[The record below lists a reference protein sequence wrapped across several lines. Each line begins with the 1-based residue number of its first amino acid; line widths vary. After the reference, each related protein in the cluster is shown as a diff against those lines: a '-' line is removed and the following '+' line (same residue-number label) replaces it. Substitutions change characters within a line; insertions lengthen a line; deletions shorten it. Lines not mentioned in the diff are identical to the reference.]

1 MVENDGSRGVL
12 VREVESTY
20 HAGEVEESVRGFWR
34 GQGIYRKVRDLR
46 SGGEPFF
53 FVDGP
58 PYTTGNIHL
67 GTAWNKILKDAIIRY
82 HRLRGRDIV
91 ERAGYDM
98 HGLPIEVK
106 VEHRLGF
113 SSKKEIE
120 TFGIG
125 AFIEEC
131 RRFALENKEIMSDQF
146 RRLGVWLDFDDP
158 YLTVTPG
165 YIEAAWWTLAR
176 AEERKMLER
185 GHRVVNWCPRCE
197 TAIADSEVEYWERK
211 DPSIFVKF
219 PVKGREEEYLV
230 IWTTTPWTLPANVAA
245 AVQPG
250 AIYARV
256 RAEKGGRGEILW
268 MADDLV
274 EQVLRKGRYQD
285 FAILEKVPGRELIGL
300 EYDSPLADK
309 VPFQREYT
317 HKVTE
322 ADFVTLE
329 NTGIVHIAP
338 GHGWDDYLLGMR
350 EGLPVFCPVDGTGRF
365 TAEGGAYASIF
376 VKEADGIVLEDLGE
390 ALMAKGEVVHRYGH
404 CWRCKTP
411 IIFRATEQ
419 WFLKV
424 SELRE
429 QMLAECTAVT
439 WYPEWAGSA
448 RFYDWLKEARDWCI
462 SRQRYWGIPIP
473 IWECQ
478 SCRCH
483 RVIGTIAELE
493 ALSGVKV
500 PDPHRPYVDCITIPC
515 GCGGTMHRVEDIFDV
530 WFDSAVASWATL
542 GFPGEREAFEKYWP
556 ADFITEGQ
564 DQTRGWFYSQLGAS
578 VIAFSRSPYRSVL
591 MHGFALDAEGRKMS
605 KSLGNVVAPEEVI
618 EKLGVDVLR
627 LYILSANAP
636 WDDLKFNWEG
646 VKTVNRAVNIL
657 WNVYRFPLPYMIL
670 DGFAPK
676 KDGNGRYDSLILE
689 EDYGGMRPEDR
700 WILSRVNNLI
710 NSVDQA
716 MKVCEIHIATRA
728 ISDFILEDLSRWYV
742 KLVRSRMW
750 LEGDSR
756 EKKQA
761 YEAIYYVMRRL
772 IQLLSP
778 FTPHLAEHIYQNL
791 RFEAEPESVHM
802 LDWPEINQK
811 LINQDL
817 ESKMKIIRSF
827 DEAVAN
833 ASQAGHRKLRWP
845 VSDVF
850 GVTGS
855 QEVINAFSDPDL
867 KQIAESRANT
877 KKLNIVQS
885 WEKITIQANPNM
897 NVIGPTFA
905 KDAPIVKRGLESV
918 DGKLVQEA
926 IEKDGEYI
934 LKIGDRSFNISGEK
948 VTFTPKIP
956 EGYTFANM
964 GDYTKV
970 YVNTQINEDL
980 KGEGFAREVIRRL
993 QEMRKRLN
1001 LAVEDFIIADVS
1013 IKDEQIA
1020 NLVKSKW
1027 CNHIKN
1033 EIRARSLSIRLPGD
1047 SGAAGK
1053 SELENT
1059 WDIEG
1064 IEVRTAVSRA
1074 A

>member
-12 VREVESTY
+12 VRGVESTY
-20 HAGEVEESVRGFWR
+20 HAGEVEESVRAFWR
-34 GQGIYRKVRDLR
+34 SGNIYRKVRDQR
-46 SGGEPFF
+46 SGGKPFF

-82 HRLRGRDIV
+82 HRLNGRHII

-106 VEHRLGF
+106 VEHKLGF

-146 RRLGVWLDFDDP
+146 RRLGVWLDFDNP

-176 AEERKMLER
+176 AEERQMLER

-219 PVKGREEEYLV
+219 PVRGRREEYLV

-256 RAEKGGRGEILW
+256 RAEKDGRAEILW
-268 MADDLV
+268 TADDLV
-274 EQVLRKGRYQD
+274 EQVLRKGRYQH
-285 FAILEKVPGRELIGL
+285 FEVLEKVPGRDLIGL
-300 EYDSPLADK
+300 EYESPLADR

-365 TAEGGAYASIF
+365 TAEGGAYAGVF
-376 VKEADGIVLEDLGE
+376 VRDADGMVLEDLGDTLL
-390 ALMAKGEVVHRYGH
+390 ARAEVVHRYGH

-429 QMLAECTAVT
+429 SMLAECAAVT

-483 RVIGTIAELE
+483 RIIGTIAELE

-515 GCGGTMHRVEDIFDV
+515 SCGGTMHRVEDIFDV

-542 GFPGEREAFEKYWP
+542 GFPGEREAFERYWP

-578 VIAFSRSPYRSVL
+578 LIAFSRSPYRSVL

-605 KSLGNVVAPEEVI
+605 KSLGNVVAPDEVVG
-618 EKLGVDVLR
+618 KFGVDVLR
-627 LYILSANAP
+627 FYILSANAP

-670 DGFAPK
+670 DGFAPLE
-676 KDGNGRYDSLILE
+676 DRNGRFDPSRLLKDHGSL
-689 EDYGGMRPEDR
+689 RPEDH
-700 WILSRVNNLI
+700 WILSRVATLTAE
-710 NSVDQA
+710 VDAA
-716 MKVCEIHIATRA
+716 MQVCEIHRATRA
-728 ISDFILEDLSRWYV
+728 ISEFILEDLSRWYV
-742 KLVRSRMW
+742 QLVRPRMW
-750 LEGDSR
+750 LEGDSPG
-756 EKKQA
+756 KQQA
-761 YEAIYYVMRRL
+761 YDTIYFTMRRL

-778 FTPHLAEHIYQNL
+778 FTPHLSEEIYRNL
-791 RFEAEPESVHM
+791 RLSGDPESVHM
-802 LDWPEINQK
+802 LDWPHADPALTDRDVEAAM
-811 LINQDL
+811 
-817 ESKMKIIRSF
+817 SVVRSF
-827 DEAVAN
+827 DDAVAN
-833 ASQAGHRKLRWP
+833 ARQAAKRKLRWP
-845 VSDVF
+845 VAECVVETESP
-850 GVTGS
+850 
-855 QEVINAFSDPDL
+855 EVARAL
-867 KQIAESRANT
+867 RELGAIAQNRANAKRVT
-877 KKLNIVQS
+877 VVEGS
-885 WEKITIQANPNM
+885 WDRMGIRAEPVMKA
-897 NVIGPTFA
+897 IGPSFG
-905 KDAPIVKRGLESV
+905 KDAPRVRGLIEGA
-918 DGKLVQEA
+918 DGKEMRDCLERHGRIVLTGGGKSYEITSAQ
-926 IEKDGEYI
+926 
-934 LKIGDRSFNISGEK
+934 
-948 VTFTPKIP
+948 VTFARVIP
-956 EGYTFANM
+956 EGFTSAPMVGGTVFV
-964 GDYTKV
+964 DSRLTP
-970 YVNTQINEDL
+970 EL
-980 KGEGFAREVIRRL
+980 EGEGYAREVIRRL
-993 QEMRKRLN
+993 QEMRRQLN
-1001 LAVEDFIIADVS
+1001 LAVEEFIVADVL
-1013 IKDEQIA
+1013 IGDERIA
-1020 NLVKSKW
+1020 SLVRSGW
-1027 CNHIKN
+1027 ADRIAG
-1033 EIRARSLSIRLPGD
+1033 EVRARSLSIRKPGETRSAVPGEPESIWEID
-1047 SGAAGK
+1047 
-1053 SELENT
+1053 
-1059 WDIEG
+1059 G

>member
-1 MVENDGSRGVL
+1 
-12 VREVESTY
+12 
-20 HAGEVEESVRGFWR
+20 VEESVRKFWR
-34 GQGIYRKVRDLR
+34 SGNIYRKVRDLR
-46 SGGEPFF
+46 SSGRPFF

-67 GTAWNKILKDAIIRY
+67 GTAWNKILKDSIIRY
-82 HRLRGRDIV
+82 HRLKGRHII

-106 VEHRLGF
+106 VENKLGF
-113 SSKKEIE
+113 SSKKDIE

-125 AFIEEC
+125 AFIDEC
-131 RRFALENKEIMSDQF
+131 RRFALENKEVMSDQF

-197 TAIADSEVEYWERK
+197 TAIADSEVEYWDRK

-219 PVKGREEEYLV
+219 MVRGRADEYLV

-245 AVQPG
+245 AVQAG

-256 RAEKGGRGEILW
+256 RAEKNGRTEVLW
-268 MADDLV
+268 MAEDQVD
-274 EQVLRKGRYQD
+274 QVLRKGRYQD
-285 FAILEKVPGRELIGL
+285 FTVLGKVLGRELIGL

-338 GHGWDDYLLGMR
+338 GHGWDDYLLGMK
-350 EGLPVFCPVDGTGRF
+350 EGLPVFCPVDGTD
-365 TAEGGAYASIF
+365 GGAYAGVF
-376 VKEADGIVLEDLGE
+376 VKEADGIILEDLGD

-411 IIFRATEQ
+411 IIFRATSQ
-419 WFLKV
+419 WFLKA

-429 QMLAECTAVT
+429 QMLAECAAVT

-473 IWECQ
+473 IWECPA
-478 SCRCH
+478 CRCH
-483 RVIGTIAELE
+483 KVIGTIAELE

-500 PDPHRPYVDCITIPC
+500 PDPHRPYVDCVTIPC
-515 GCGGTMHRVEDIFDV
+515 SCGGTMHRVEDIFDV

-605 KSLGNVVAPEEVI
+605 KSLGNVVAPDEVI
-618 EKLGVDVLR
+618 GKAGVDVLR

-670 DGFAPK
+670 DGYAPLE
-676 KDGNGRYDSLILE
+676 DRAGRFDPSQLLG
-689 EDYGGMRPEDR
+689 DLGTMRHEDR
-700 WILSRVNNLI
+700 WILSRIATLT
-710 NSVDQA
+710 SEVDAA
-716 MKVCEIHIATRA
+716 MQVCELHRATRA
-728 ISDFILEDLSRWYV
+728 ISEFILEDLSRWYV
-742 KLVRSRMW
+742 QLVRPRMW
-750 LEGDSR
+750 LEGESL
-756 EKKQA
+756 EKQQA
-761 YEAIYYVMRRL
+761 YDTIYFTMRML

-778 FTPHLAEHIYQNL
+778 FTPHLSEEIYRNL
-791 RFEAEPESVHM
+791 RLPGEPESVHM
-802 LDWPEINQK
+802 LDWPEADPA
-811 LINQDL
+811 LTDRDL
-817 ESKMKIIRSF
+817 EGAMSVVRSF
-827 DEAVAN
+827 DDAVAN
-833 ASQAGHRKLRWP
+833 ARQAAKRKLRWP
-845 VSDVF
+845 VAECVVETTSPGVARALRDLGDIARNRANAKLVTVVEGSWEQMGIRAEPVMKAIGPVF
-850 GVTGS
+850 GKEAPKVRKLIEGSDARALHESLERDGKFLFTGKEKSFEVTPA
-855 QEVINAFSDPDL
+855 QV
-867 KQIAESRANT
+867 
-877 KKLNIVQS
+877 
-885 WEKITIQANPNM
+885 
-897 NVIGPTFA
+897 TFA
-905 KDAPIVKRGLESV
+905 RVIPDGFTSAPMEGGTVYVDARLTPELE
-918 DGKLVQEA
+918 G
-926 IEKDGEYI
+926 
-934 LKIGDRSFNISGEK
+934 
-948 VTFTPKIP
+948 
-956 EGYTFANM
+956 EGY
-964 GDYTKV
+964 
-970 YVNTQINEDL
+970 
-980 KGEGFAREVIRRL
+980 AREVIRRL
-993 QEMRKRLN
+993 QEMRRQLN
-1001 LAVEDFIIADVS
+1001 LAVEEFIVADVL
-1013 IKDEQIA
+1013 IGDPRIA
-1020 NLVKSKW
+1020 SLVKSSW
-1027 CNHIKN
+1027 SDRIAG
-1033 EIRARSLSIRLPGD
+1033 EVRARSLSIRLRGD
-1047 SGAAGK
+1047 SGPPGK
-1053 SELENT
+1053 GELEND